1 VSAITGD
8 SLILR
13 VASGAVL
20 IPIVLAAVILGTP
33 YFQTLVA
40 LAAVILGWEWLSLL
54 GLNRSFPDAGLF
66 FAALAAGLGVGILA
80 GPAQG
85 LWVAITAAI
94 VLAIVYS
101 VRGRARPPWLVGGV
115 LYIALPCLSLL
126 WLRLAAA
133 NGLHVMLWVLLAV
146 WASDIGAYAAGR
158 TVGGP
163 RLMPAVSPNKTWSG
177 LAGAMISAAAAGVIY
192 VGALGQWAGN
202 LNLYAATGFFGAIV
216 GAIGQFGDM
225 VESRIKRR
233 FNVKDMGALIP
244 GHGGLFDRVDA
255 LLFVA
260 PAITLFEIVFHEGI
274 PL

>member
-1 VSAITGD
+1 M
-8 SLILR
+8 
-13 VASGAVL
+13 L